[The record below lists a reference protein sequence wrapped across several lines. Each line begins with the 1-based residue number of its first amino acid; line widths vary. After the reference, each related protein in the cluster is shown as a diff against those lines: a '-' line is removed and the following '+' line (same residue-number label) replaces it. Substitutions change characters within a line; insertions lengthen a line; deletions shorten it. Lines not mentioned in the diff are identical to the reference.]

1 MVTVPDIAYNPPVGR
16 WEPNAQGRLEQAAL
30 DLYVEQGFDE
40 TTVAEIAARAGLT
53 ERTFF
58 RHFADK
64 REVLFRGRELADALG
79 AAIDVA
85 PAATAPLDAVAGALE
100 SLSDFFADRRPHAR
114 RRQAVIAA
122 NPSLQERELI
132 KLASLATTIG
142 DALRRR
148 GVADPTASLVAEA
161 GIAVFKVAFENW
173 LTDPADR
180 SLAEHIREALSELRA
195 ATRS

>member
-1 MVTVPDIAYNPPVGR
+1 MVTVAAIAYNPPVGR

-30 DLYVEQGFDE
+30 ELYLQQGFDE

-58 RHFADK
+58 RHFTDK
-64 REVLFRGRELADALG
+64 REVLFRGRELAEALE
-79 AAIDVA
+79 AAIDDA
-85 PAATAPLDAVAGALE
+85 PAAAAPLDVVAAALE
-100 SLSDFFADRRPHAR
+100 SLSDFFVERRPHAR
-114 RRQAVIAA
+114 QRQAVISA

-132 KLASLATTIG
+132 KLASLATTMC

-148 GVADPTASLVAEA
+148 GVADPAASLVAEA
-161 GIAVFKVAFENW
+161 GIAVFKVAFDHW

-180 SLAEHIREALSELRA
+180 SLAEHIREALAELKA
-195 ATRS
+195 ATQS

>member
-1 MVTVPDIAYNPPVGR
+1 VVTVADIAYNPPVGR

-64 REVLFRGRELADALG
+64 REVLFRGRELADALE
-79 AAIDVA
+79 AAIDAV
-85 PAATAPLDAVAGALE
+85 PPATAPLDAVAGALE
-100 SLSDFFADRRPHAR
+100 SLSDFFAERRPHAR
-114 RRQAVIAA
+114 RRQTVIAA

-132 KLASLATTIG
+132 KLASLAATIR
-142 DALRRR
+142 DALHRR
-148 GVADPTASLVAEA
+148 GIADPTASLVAEA
-161 GIAVFKVAFENW
+161 GIAVFKVAFEHW
-173 LTDPADR
+173 LTDPAER
-180 SLAEHIREALSELRA
+180 SLAEHIRETLAELRA
-195 ATRS
+195 ATQS

>member
-1 MVTVPDIAYNPPVGR
+1 MAVTDIAYNPPVGR

-30 DLYVEQGFDE
+30 DLYLEQGFDA

-64 REVLFRGRELADALG
+64 REVLFRGHELADALE
-79 AAIDVA
+79 AAIDDA

-114 RRQAVIAA
+114 RRQTVIAA

-132 KLASLATTIG
+132 KLASLATTIC

-148 GVADPTASLVAEA
+148 GVADLMAGLVAEA
-161 GIAVFKVAFENW
+161 GIAVFKVAFEHW
-173 LTDPADR
+173 LTDPAER
-180 SLAEHIREALSELRA
+180 SLAEHIREAFSELRA
-195 ATRS
+195 ATQS

>member
-1 MVTVPDIAYNPPVGR
+1 MVTVAAIAYNPPVGR

-30 DLYVEQGFDE
+30 ELYLQQGFDE

-58 RHFADK
+58 RHFTDK
-64 REVLFRGRELADALG
+64 REVLFRGRQLAEALE
-79 AAIDVA
+79 AAIDDA
-85 PAATAPLDAVAGALE
+85 PAAAAPLDVVAAALE
-100 SLSDFFADRRPHAR
+100 SLSDFFVERRPHAR
-114 RRQAVIAA
+114 QRQAVISA

-132 KLASLATTIG
+132 KLASLATTMC

-148 GVADPTASLVAEA
+148 GVADPAASLVAEA
-161 GIAVFKVAFENW
+161 GIAVFKVAFDHW

-180 SLAEHIREALSELRA
+180 SLAEHIREALAELKA
-195 ATRS
+195 ATQS

>member
-1 MVTVPDIAYNPPVGR
+1 MGR

-30 DLYVEQGFDE
+30 ELYLEQGFDE

-64 REVLFRGRELADALG
+64 REVLFRGRELADALE
-79 AAIDVA
+79 AAIDDI
-85 PAATAPLDAVAGALE
+85 PAATAPLDAVAAAVE

-114 RRQAVIAA
+114 QRQTVISA

-132 KLASLATTIG
+132 KLASLATSIR

-148 GVADPTASLVAEA
+148 GVGDPAASLVAET
-161 GIAVFKVAFENW
+161 GVAVFKVAFEHW

-180 SLAEHIREALSELRA
+180 SLAEHVREALAELKA
-195 ATRS
+195 ATQS

>member
-1 MVTVPDIAYNPPVGR
+1 MVTVAAIAYNPPVGR

-30 DLYVEQGFDE
+30 ELYLEQGFDE

-58 RHFADK
+58 RHFTDK

-79 AAIDVA
+79 AAIDET
-85 PAATAPLDAVAGALE
+85 PATTAPLDAIAAALE

-114 RRQAVIAA
+114 QRQIVISA

-132 KLASLATTIG
+132 KLASLATTIR

-148 GVADPTASLVAEA
+148 GVADPAASLVAET
-161 GIAVFKVAFENW
+161 GVAVFKVAFEHW

-180 SLAEHIREALSELRA
+180 SLAEHVREALTELKA
-195 ATRS
+195 ATQS

>member
-1 MVTVPDIAYNPPVGR
+1 MVTATDIAYNPPVGR

-30 DLYVEQGFDE
+30 ELYLEQGFDE
-40 TTVAEIAARAGLT
+40 TTVAQIAARAGLT

-64 REVLFRGRELADALG
+64 REVLFRGRVLAEALE
-79 AAIDVA
+79 AAIEDA
-85 PAATAPLDAVAGALE
+85 PAATGPLDAVAAALE
-100 SLSDFFADRRPHAR
+100 SLSDFFAERRPHAR
-114 RRQAVIAA
+114 QRQTVISA

-132 KLASLATTIG
+132 KLASLATSIA

-148 GVADPTASLVAEA
+148 GVADPAASLVAEA
-161 GIAVFKVAFENW
+161 GIAVFKVAFEHW

-180 SLAEHIREALSELRA
+180 SLAEHIRAALAEFKA
-195 ATRS
+195 ATQS

>member
-1 MVTVPDIAYNPPVGR
+1 MAVTDIAYNPPVGR

-30 DLYVEQGFDE
+30 DLYLEQGFDA

-64 REVLFRGRELADALG
+64 REVLFRGRELADALE
-79 AAIDVA
+79 AAIDDA

-114 RRQAVIAA
+114 RRQTVIAA

-132 KLASLATTIG
+132 KLASLATTIC

-148 GVADPTASLVAEA
+148 GVADLMAGLVAEA
-161 GIAVFKVAFENW
+161 GIAVFKVAFEHW
-173 LTDPADR
+173 LTDPAER

>member
-1 MVTVPDIAYNPPVGR
+1 MVTVTDIAYNPPVGR

-30 DLYVEQGFDE
+30 ELYLEQGFDE

-64 REVLFRGRELADALG
+64 REVLFRGRELADALE
-79 AAIDVA
+79 AAIDDI
-85 PAATAPLDAVAGALE
+85 PAATAPLDAVAAAVE

-114 RRQAVIAA
+114 QRQTVISA

-132 KLASLATTIG
+132 KLASLATTIR

-148 GVADPTASLVAEA
+148 GVGDPAASLVAET
-161 GIAVFKVAFENW
+161 GVAVFKVAFERW

-180 SLAEHIREALSELRA
+180 SLAEHVREALAELKA
-195 ATRS
+195 ATQS

>member
-1 MVTVPDIAYNPPVGR
+1 MAVTDIAYNPPVGR

-30 DLYVEQGFDE
+30 DLYLEQGFDA

-79 AAIDVA
+79 AAIDAA
-85 PAATAPLDAVAGALE
+85 PAATTPLDAVAGALE

-132 KLASLATTIG
+132 KLASLATTIC

-148 GVADPTASLVAEA
+148 GVADLMAGLVAEA
-161 GIAVFKVAFENW
+161 GIAVFKVAFEHW
-173 LTDPADR
+173 LTDPAER
-180 SLAEHIREALSELRA
+180 SLAEHIREAFSELRA
-195 ATRS
+195 ATQS